1 MTQKL
6 EHLPLKNRTFLFLS
20 PKFFVIQRA
29 RGRKDFVCLF
39 FGLGFFLFLFFLFF
53 WGGGEGGALGWGRD
67 IQQPLGEK
75 KKWLAVSFELD
86 SSQRMKVPK

>member
-39 FGLGFFLFLFFLFF
+39 FGLGFFLFLFFLFL
-53 WGGGEGGALGWGRD
+53 GGEGRGGGTWVGKRHSATTRG
-67 IQQPLGEK
+67 K
-75 KKWLAVSFELD
+75 KKVAGCII
-86 SSQRMKVPK
+86 